1 MGLGD
6 ITGKNFWHTA
16 QINDSVW
23 GGQKSPPLLMQADEH
38 NKSSESLGKATLLKN
53 VSIAFEA
60 DDAHQRE
67 KHIRSRE

>member
-38 NKSSESLGKATLLKN
+38 NK
-53 VSIAFEA
+53 
-60 DDAHQRE
+60 
-67 KHIRSRE
+67 RS

>member
-23 GGQKSPPLLMQADEH
+23 GGQKSP
-38 NKSSESLGKATLLKN
+38 S
-53 VSIAFEA
+53 AF
-60 DDAHQRE
+60 DAG
-67 KHIRSRE
+67 